1 MFCNNC
7 GTQLDDGAAFCPN
20 CGAPAET
27 APNPA
32 PNATAPYAPA
42 PAAYGQTP
50 APSADGK
57 PKSSK
62 AKPLIAILACLLAVA
77 LIAGA
82 VFTFVFNT
90 PKAVAKKYVKA
101 KLEGNMSASL
111 SCSLLDKKATEKMLK
126 DIAKMADMSIK
137 EYYEEL
143 GEYDKKIKNFNDLI
157 KAETKAKKEEM
168 KEEFGKYSVSVKV
181 TDQKKADKEEL
192 KELKDKLKNNY
203 KKYITASKI
212 KAAYEFE
219 VEFKI
224 KGKEDDEEDSMFITV
239 VKYGSFWKVSPVSLG
254 ILSPSSDDVEYA
266 EIAEAYEDE
275 DDYDDDY
282 DYDDEDY
289 DDSF

>member
-1 MFCNNC
+1 M
-7 GTQLDDGAAFCPN
+7 TK
-20 CGAPAET
+20 EEK
-27 APNPA
+27 
-32 PNATAPYAPA
+32 Y
-42 PAAYGQTP
+42 QTIVP
-50 APSADGK
+50 QIQA
-57 PKSSK
+57 
-62 AKPLIAILACLLAVA
+62 LLA
-77 LIAGA
+77 GE
-82 VFTFVFNT
+82 TD
-90 PKAVAKKYVKA
+90 
-101 KLEGNMSASL
+101 E
-111 SCSLLDKKATEKMLK
+111 
-126 DIAKMADMSIK
+126 IAKMANMSIK

-143 GEYDKKIKNFNDLI
+143 GEEYDKKIKNFNDLI
-157 KAETKAKKEEM
+157 KAETSSKKKEM

-239 VKYGSFWKVSPVSLG
+239 VKCGSFWKVSPVSLG
-254 ILSPSSDDVEYA
+254 ILSPSADDVEYA

-275 DDYDDDY
+275 DDYEDEDEDEYDDDY

-289 DDSF
+289 DDYF